1 MCNACCMRN
10 SLNFNKTLPYLTAL
24 TTMKPLFF
32 VLFGFQFLRYLLQI
46 FMWFCLVN
54 APVMLVMDI
63 NASNK
68 SLTEPQE
75 TFYGWGRVFESKC
88 RLPWLANE
96 EKL

>member
-1 MCNACCMRN
+1 
-10 SLNFNKTLPYLTAL
+10 
-24 TTMKPLFF
+24 
-32 VLFGFQFLRYLLQI
+32 
-46 FMWFCLVN
+46 MWFCLVN

-88 RLPWLANE
+88 RLPWLADE